1 MLPLTKYYNV
11 TTRKGAC
18 YTMKLSANQAA
29 KQVGKS
35 VPTITRAIKSGRLT
49 ADKKDG
55 GGYSID
61 ASELFRVWPKVTE
74 TPDATPTMLNDTTPN
89 DTRVLEVELN
99 AKSEL
104 MERMQGEIDDL
115 REQRDKWQSQ
125 AERQTLLLEKQEG
138 RGGLFSLFK
147 KKG

>member
-1 MLPLTKYYNV
+1 MLPLTQYCNV

-18 YTMKLSANQAA
+18 YTVKLSANQAA

-35 VPTITRAIKSGRLT
+35 VPTITRAIKSGRLS
-49 ADKKDG
+49 AEKKGG

-61 ASELFRVWPKVTE
+61 ASELFRVWPRVTY
-74 TPDATPTMLNDTTPN
+74 TPNATPPVLNDATPN
-89 DTRVLEVELN
+89 DTRLLEVELN
-99 AKSEL
+99 AKTEL

-125 AERQTLLLEKQEG
+125 AERQTLLLEKQES
-138 RGGLFSLFK
+138 RGGLFSLFRK
-147 KKG
+147 K

>member
-1 MLPLTKYYNV
+1 
-11 TTRKGAC
+11 
-18 YTMKLSANQAA
+18 MKLSANQAA

-61 ASELFRVWPKVTE
+61 ASELFRVWPKVTD
-74 TPDATPTMLNDTTPN
+74 TPNVTPATLSDTTPN

-99 AKSEL
+99 AKAEL
-104 MERMQGEIDDL
+104 MARMQGEIDDL

-125 AERQTLLLEKQEG
+125 AERQTLLLEKQGG
-138 RGGLFSLFK
+138 RGGLFGLFK
-147 KKG
+147 RNG